1 MRKWEM
7 KNDEASPAAL
17 PVALVEPE
25 ILPRTFRFAVA
36 VTRLGVELDLA
47 GGMGRVLAAQL
58 VRAASSVGS
67 MVEEAQAAESK
78 ADFISK
84 MSIGLEEARET
95 HYRLRILA
103 AAGLSSSASIA
114 ALVVEADE
122 LRRILAA
129 IIRSARQGRPR

>member
-1 MRKWEM
+1 M
-7 KNDEASPAAL
+7 KNESPGVADVPAA
-17 PVALVEPE
+17 VIEPE
-25 ILPRTFRFAVA
+25 ILARTFRFAVE

-58 VRAASSVGS
+58 VRAATSVGS

-84 MSIGLEEARET
+84 MSIGLKEARET

-103 AAGLSSSASIA
+103 AAGPRAPASLV
-114 ALVVEADE
+114 ALITEADE

-129 IIRSARQGRPR
+129 IIRSSRKGRPR